1 MRNGYQTVSHKYV
14 EENRGFRSINDY
26 AFNKT
31 PCIKSTI
38 MHEANRTFADRTK
51 PQTILMENTQY
62 LNTIV
67 PTFITPPF
75 IHERR

>member
-31 PCIKSTI
+31 ACIKSTI
-38 MHEANRTFADRTK
+38 LHEANRTFVNSTK

-62 LNTIV
+62 LNTTAPKFV
-67 PTFITPPF
+67 PPPF
-75 IHERR
+75 AHERR